1 MLQELGN
8 FLAVLVV
15 PFQQAGANMALNAS
29 AAAQTLGTDSNSIM
43 YTWFIGMGGP
53 FIDKSGD
60 MLVATGDFVLSLS
73 NFLIS
78 LTALL

>member
-1 MLQELGN
+1 MLEELGQ
-8 FLAVLVV
+8 FLGVLVG
-15 PFQQAGANMALNAS
+15 PLQLSGANVALNATT
-29 AAAQTLGTDSNSIM
+29 AAQTLGTESNSLM
-43 YTWFIGMGGP
+43 YTWFIAMGGP

-78 LTALL
+78 LTGLL

>member
-1 MLQELGN
+1 MLEQLGD

-53 FIDKSGD
+53 FLDKGGN
-60 MLVATGDFVLSLS
+60 MLVATGDFVLAVS
-73 NFLIS
+73 NFLIG
-78 LTALL
+78 LKGLL